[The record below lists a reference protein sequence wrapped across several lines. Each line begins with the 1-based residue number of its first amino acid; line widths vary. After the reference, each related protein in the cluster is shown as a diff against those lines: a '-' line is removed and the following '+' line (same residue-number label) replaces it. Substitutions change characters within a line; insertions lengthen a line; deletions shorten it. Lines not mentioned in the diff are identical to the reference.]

1 MTSAFIVILA
11 CIFAL
16 GTITCSFITLAVKK
30 ELSWTTIIVSLLFSW
45 AVFGYM
51 IVDVAEDILYF
62 YSL

>member
-16 GTITCSFITLAVKK
+16 VTITCSFITLAVKK

-51 IVDVAEDILYF
+51 IVDVAGDILYF

>member
-16 GTITCSFITLAVKK
+16 VTITCSFIGLAMKK
-30 ELSWTTIIVSLLFSW
+30 ELRWSTIIGSLLFSW

-51 IVDVAEDILYF
+51 IVDVAGDILY
-62 YSL
+62 YYTL